1 MITFNVFEKV
11 LYDGYDS
18 TTGFTFLGSNY
29 AINGEKVYLEGFCLQ
44 DDTKPVST
52 DTTII
57 ANGSKLTE
65 IDTTDVYLYN
75 EEDDEWVKF
84 AVVEEV
90 NNGGGGEE

>member
-1 MITFNVFEKV
+1 MITFNVFERV

-18 TTGFTFLGSNY
+18 TTGFTFLGSDY
-29 AINGEKVYLEGFCLQ
+29 CVSGDKAYLEGFCLST
-44 DDTKPVST
+44 DTKPVST

-75 EEDDEWVKF
+75 EDDDEWVKF
-84 AVVEEV
+84 AVVED